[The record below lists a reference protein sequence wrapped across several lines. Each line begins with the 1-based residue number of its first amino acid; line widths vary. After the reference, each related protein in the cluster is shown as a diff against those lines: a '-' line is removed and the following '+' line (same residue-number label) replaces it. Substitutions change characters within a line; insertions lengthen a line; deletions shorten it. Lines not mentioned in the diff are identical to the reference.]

1 MTAIPRKRSVLLG
14 AATLACAAL
23 LMPLAAPAHAANDTP
38 DEYSFGMSFGY
49 AIWDDYDSNGNDV
62 DDFIVE
68 DRWGDGKSFQLKV
81 YWKGK
86 TYSAHAYNGEEI
98 RIKIPNVPNNE
109 KVYFE
114 GCTWDD
120 NVKEHCSG
128 RWSYYFRE

>member
-1 MTAIPRKRSVLLG
+1 MKVIPRNARVSLG
-14 AATLACAAL
+14 AAILAFTAL
-23 LMPLAAPAHAANDTP
+23 LIPMATPAHAANDTP
-38 DEYSFGMSFGY
+38 DGYAFGMSFGY

-68 DRWGDGKSFQLKV
+68 DVWADGTSFQLKV

-86 TYSAHAYNGEEI
+86 TYSAHAYGGEEI
-98 RIKIPNVPNNE
+98 RIKVPNIPNNQ

-114 GCTWDD
+114 GCTWDEGE
-120 NVKEHCSG
+120 KQHCSG